1 MASLGFWTY
10 IIKRFKL
17 KNIEEL
23 CSSKF
28 NVNIRCS
35 FVYLLTQDDDV
46 IENLQKKIG
55 VLSTDT

>member
-1 MASLGFWTY
+1 MASLGFWTC

-17 KNIEEL
+17 INIEEL

-28 NVNIRCS
+28 NLNIHCS

>member
-1 MASLGFWTY
+1 MALLGFWTHTD
-10 IIKRFKL
+10 KQLKL

-28 NVNIRCS
+28 NLNIHCS

>member
-1 MASLGFWTY
+1 MASLGFWTQ
-10 IIKRFKL
+10 IDKGFKL

-28 NVNIRCS
+28 NLNIHCS

>member
-23 CSSKF
+23 CRSKF
-28 NVNIRCS
+28 NLNIHCS